1 MVSNT
6 LKHVKQPDDRDI
18 ADTQQRIKEQ
28 YALVE
33 DMQRWLDKYLKN

>member
-1 MVSNT
+1 MSLKEYQAMVSNT

-28 YALVE
+28 WV
-33 DMQRWLDKYLKN
+33 